1 MKVSEI
7 RKIMIDCDRLRDIL
21 LQNKHE
27 LTDSEIQEICYI
39 YCGITEKNFWRKKLS
54 NKRKRMIKTYCDIC
68 GKEITSLDNLAK
80 LVAERRAEHAYHT

>member
-7 RKIMIDCDRLRDIL
+7 RKIMIDYDRLRDIL

-39 YCGITEKNFWRKKLS
+39 YCGITEKNF
-54 NKRKRMIKTYCDIC
+54 
-68 GKEITSLDNLAK
+68 
-80 LVAERRAEHAYHT
+80 